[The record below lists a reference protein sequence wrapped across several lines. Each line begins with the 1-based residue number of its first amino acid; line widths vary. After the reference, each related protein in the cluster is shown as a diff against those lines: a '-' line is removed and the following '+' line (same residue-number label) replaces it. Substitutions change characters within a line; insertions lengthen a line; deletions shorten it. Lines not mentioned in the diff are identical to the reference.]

1 MFNET
6 PKILMPDAYMGL
18 VDLKSQPSRSKL
30 VPSVQYYGLTR
41 RPAAGYASAIY
52 GEKRRTNAN
61 LPNCKLSYGVIT
73 EDTTLVSTSL
83 YAELIRLS
91 DK

>member
-1 MFNET
+1 
-6 PKILMPDAYMGL
+6 MPDVYMGL
-18 VDLKSQPSRSKL
+18 AHIKSQPSRAKM

-52 GEKRRTNAN
+52 GEKRRTNTN

-73 EDTTLVSTSL
+73 TDTTLV
-83 YAELIRLS
+83 
-91 DK
+91 